1 MSTGSHAGRP
11 KSWVA
16 VAVIL
21 IGFAVAGVALC
32 LGPNWPMFWAGAA
45 IVAIG
50 GVVSFAVDI
59 MSDVIVDE
67 PRQ

>member
-1 MSTGSHAGRP
+1 MSSGSHAGRL

-21 IGFAVAGVALC
+21 AGFVVGGVAITM
-32 LGPNWPMFWAGAA
+32 GPNWPLFLAGAA
-45 IVAIG
+45 IVVVG
-50 GVVSFAVDI
+50 GIIAFAVDI

-67 PRQ
+67 GGR